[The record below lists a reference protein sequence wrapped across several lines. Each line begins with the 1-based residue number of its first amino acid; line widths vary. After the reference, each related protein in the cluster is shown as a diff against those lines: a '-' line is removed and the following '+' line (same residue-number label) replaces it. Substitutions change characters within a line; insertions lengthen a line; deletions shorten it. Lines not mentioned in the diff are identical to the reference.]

1 VVSKLPAAPSLDET
15 TRPKFTEIPIAKC
28 PRCGYGENAA
38 PSLSREETDRWLG
51 EIVKIT
57 LELCKRQWVRY
68 GTPPKP
74 EDAALVTLDVE
85 AALRAKV
92 REAGK

>member
-1 VVSKLPAAPSLDET
+1 MANEILRLRAAPSLDET

-38 PSLSREETDRWLG
+38 PSLSLD
-51 EIVKIT
+51 EIVKVT
-57 LELCKRQWVRY
+57 LQLCKSQWIRY

-74 EDAALVTLDVE
+74 EDWALVALDVE